1 MDHMTKS
8 FFQASGV
15 ADAPATT
22 RVGAGVSEMIGT
34 RWK

>member
-15 ADAPATT
+15 AEAPATA